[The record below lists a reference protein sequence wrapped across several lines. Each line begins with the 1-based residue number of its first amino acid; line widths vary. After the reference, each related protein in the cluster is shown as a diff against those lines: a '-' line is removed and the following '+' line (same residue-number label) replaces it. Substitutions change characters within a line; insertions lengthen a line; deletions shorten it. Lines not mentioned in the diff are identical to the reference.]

1 MFPSAMD
8 STKQVTTLAANKW
21 VTFRKVSQPDQAF
34 QSRMI
39 LANQRTDQEDHLSI
53 LVDVVSTRH
62 VARILISRPEEI
74 RLFGNGVI
82 YPISSFLSTQTR
94 SAADELQQSYQ

>member
-1 MFPSAMD
+1 MLD
-8 STKQVTTLAANKW
+8 ERGRCL
-21 VTFRKVSQPDQAF
+21 
-34 QSRMI
+34 
-39 LANQRTDQEDHLSI
+39 I
-53 LVDVVSTRH
+53 LVDVVSNRN

-94 SAADELQQSYQ
+94 SAADELQQSFQ